1 MTRRSRSML
10 LAFVVAALA
19 AAAVPE
25 RALAASAAEIDRDAS
40 AALRSLYASQPS
52 ARLLAGKAKAVL
64 VFPHMLKAGFMF
76 GGQIGE
82 GAMRKGNLLKGGR
95 TTGYYNSV
103 AASYGFQ
110 AGIQEFS
117 YAMFLM
123 TDEALTALDNTA
135 GFEIGVGPSVVLLDQ
150 GRAKSLTTTTLT
162 EDAYA
167 FIWGQ
172 KGLMAGLGIQG
183 SKITR
188 IEK

>member
-1 MTRRSRSML
+1 ML

-25 RALAASAAEIDRDAS
+25 RALAASAAEIDRDAT

-82 GAMRKGNLLKGGR
+82 GAMRKGNLVKGGR

-103 AASYGFQ
+103 AASYGFR
-110 AGIQEFS
+110 GHP
-117 YAMFLM
+117 
-123 TDEALTALDNTA
+123 
-135 GFEIGVGPSVVLLDQ
+135 GVLLRHFPDDRRGADRPRQ
-150 GRAKSLTTTTLT
+150 YGRLRDRRRSERGAARPGRAKSLTTTTLT

-172 KGLMAGLGIQG
+172 MGLMAGLGIQG

>member
-10 LAFVVAALA
+10 LAFVVVALA

-25 RALAASAAEIDRDAS
+25 RALAASAAEIDRDAT

-82 GAMRKGNLLKGGR
+82 GAMRKGNLVKGGR

-110 AGIQEFS
+110 AGIQEFA

-123 TDEALTALDNTA
+123 TDEALDR
-135 GFEIGVGPSVVLLDQ
+135 PRQD
-150 GRAKSLTTTTLT
+150 GRLRDRRRS
-162 EDAYA
+162 ER
-167 FIWGQ
+167 GRC
-172 KGLMAGLGIQG
+172 
-183 SKITR
+183 STR
-188 IEK
+188 AAPRA